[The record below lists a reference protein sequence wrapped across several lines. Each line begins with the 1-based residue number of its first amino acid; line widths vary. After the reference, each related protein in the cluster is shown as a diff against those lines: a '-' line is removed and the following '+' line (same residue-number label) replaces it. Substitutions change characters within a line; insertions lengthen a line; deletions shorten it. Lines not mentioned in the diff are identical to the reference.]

1 MTTSY
6 GSAWQIE
13 GRPGTTVLFAFGDFT
28 LDVAAYR
35 LSRAGE
41 ALEVQPQTFD
51 ALRYLVEHRER
62 AVTADEL
69 RREVWADGA
78 AGMGSVWWTV
88 YRIRRLLGQTRLDDG
103 PVQSAGR
110 RGYRF
115 IAPVHIEVR
124 VPSPADRSDA
134 WARPRAIPADGGRL
148 GTMVRATLLRRAQR
162 TRSWLDGADLGA
174 DRSFAERRDEERK
187 LRALGL
193 LEEDAMSID
202 EVAACVG
209 YSTPGGFTRAFRA
222 WIGTTPR
229 IYQREYRAMMGDSL
243 AAGLGLAEDA
253 ANDAG
258 A

>member
-1 MTTSY
+1 VGASHELAGPPT
-6 GSAWQIE
+6 
-13 GRPGTTVLFAFGDFT
+13 GTTVLFGFGEFM

-35 LSRAGE
+35 LSRAGQ

-62 AVTADEL
+62 VVTADEL
-69 RREVWADGA
+69 RREVWADGP
-78 AGMGSVWWTV
+78 AGMGSIWWTV
-88 YRIRRLLGQTRLDDG
+88 YRIRRLLGQTRRDEG

-124 VPSPADRSDA
+124 VPSAADRSDA
-134 WARPRAIPADGGRL
+134 WTRPREVPAGEGRL
-148 GTMVRATLLRRAQR
+148 GALVRGTLLRRAAR
-162 TRSWLDGADLGA
+162 TRPWLEGADLGA
-174 DRSFAERRDEERK
+174 ERSFAERRDEERK

-193 LEEDAMSID
+193 LEEGAMSLD
-202 EVAACVG
+202 AVAACVG
-209 YSTPGGFTRAFRA
+209 YSTPGAFTRAFRA

-229 IYQREYRAMMGDSL
+229 IYQREYHVLMTDSL
-243 AAGLGLAEDA
+243 AAGLGLDEDA
-253 ANDAG
+253 VNDAG